1 MSHTKILFLDFDGV
15 LNHTEWLVRAAER
28 IEIGEDSPP
37 ESLTSAPMID
47 PACVL
52 RLDQV
57 CRRTGCYI
65 VVSSTWR
72 LSRTVAELGA
82 ILRGLGF
89 TGDVIDRT
97 PDSARASEETI
108 RRILDGEAPE
118 KVLANVTRGHE
129 IQRWMDANGITNTD
143 HIAIVDD
150 DSDMAHLM
158 HRLVQTKYETGLQD
172 EHVERLVT
180 LLGEKR

>member
-15 LNHTEWLVRAAER
+15 LNHTQWLIDNAANITAAETLT
-28 IEIGEDSPP
+28 GAP
-37 ESLTSAPMID
+37 SLD
-47 PACVL
+47 PACVK
-52 RLDQV
+52 RLDEV

-72 LSRTVAELGA
+72 LSRTVTELARILRELG
-82 ILRGLGF
+82 L
-89 TGDVIDRT
+89 TGEVIDRT
-97 PDSARASEETI
+97 PECRSSAETI
-108 RRILDGEAPE
+108 RRIIDGGLDPVRA
-118 KVLANVTRGHE
+118 LADLTRGHE
-129 IQRWMDANGITNTD
+129 IQRWMDESGHTNTD

-150 DSDMAHLM
+150 DSDMAHLK
-158 HRLVQTKYETGLQD
+158 HRLVQTRYETGLQD